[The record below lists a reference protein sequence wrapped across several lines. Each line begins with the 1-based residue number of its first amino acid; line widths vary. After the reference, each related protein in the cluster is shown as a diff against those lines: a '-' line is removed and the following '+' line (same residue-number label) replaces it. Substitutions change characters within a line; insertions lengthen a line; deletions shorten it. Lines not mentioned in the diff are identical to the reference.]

1 MQLDQLKRRELL
13 TLLGGAAAGWPLAAP
28 AQQPAMPVIGGLY
41 GVSEAQ
47 WRGATAGFRRGLGEA
62 GFVEGRNVAIEYRWA
77 EGRFDGLPT
86 LAAELVS
93 RKVAVIFAGG
103 SDVAVRA
110 AMAATQ
116 NTPIVF
122 TTGTD
127 PVASGL
133 VASLNRPGGNVTGI
147 TLFTNEL
154 GPKRLELLREIMP
167 AITKVALLVNPSNPV
182 NSANNA
188 RIMEAAARRLGL
200 ELIVVS
206 ASSESEIESAFTSAA
221 RQRAAALQVLG
232 DAFLNSRREQIAALG
247 LRHRLPT
254 VTVNR
259 DAAVA
264 GGLLSYGTN
273 QADVHRQAGIYVGR
287 ILKGEKVGDLPVQQP
302 TKFDLVVNLKTAKAL
317 GLAVPESFLLRADEV
332 IE

>member
-1 MQLDQLKRRELL
+1 MKIASLPLLRRREFI
-13 TLLGGAAAGWPLAAP
+13 TLLGGAAAAWPLAAR

-47 WRGATAGFRRGLGEA
+47 WRAPPPDSGAASSEA
-62 GFVEGRNVAIEYRWA
+62 GFVEGRNVTIEYRWA
-77 EGRFDGLPT
+77 EGRFDRLPV
-86 LAAELVS
+86 LAAELVG

-116 NTPIVF
+116 TTPIVF
-122 TTGTD
+122 TTGSD

-154 GPKRLELLREIMP
+154 GPKRLELLREIIP

-188 RIMEAAARRLGL
+188 RIVEAAARRLGL

-232 DAFLNSRREQIAALG
+232 DAFLNSRREQMPRSVCAIG
-247 LRHRLPT
+247 C
-254 VTVNR
+254 
-259 DAAVA
+259 
-264 GGLLSYGTN
+264 
-273 QADVHRQAGIYVGR
+273 RQS
-287 ILKGEKVGDLPVQQP
+287 L
-302 TKFDLVVNLKTAKAL
+302 
-317 GLAVPESFLLRADEV
+317 
-332 IE
+332 

>member
-1 MQLDQLKRRELL
+1 MKRRRFI
-13 TLLGGAAAGWPLAAP
+13 TLLGGAAAGWPLVAR
-28 AQQPAMPVIGGLY
+28 AQQRGMPVIGGLY

-47 WRGATAGFRRGLGEA
+47 STAGFRRGLEEA

-77 EGRFDGLPT
+77 EARFERLPA
-86 LAAELVS
+86 LAADLVS

-116 NTPIVF
+116 ITPIVF

-127 PVASGL
+127 PVTSGL
-133 VASLNRPGGNVTGI
+133 VASLNRPGGNVTGM

-154 GPKRLELLREIMP
+154 GPKRLELLREIIP
-167 AITKVALLVNPSNPV
+167 AITNVALLVNASNPP

-188 RIMEAAARRLGL
+188 RILEAAARQLGL

-206 ASSESEIESAFTSAA
+206 ASSESEIDSAFTSAA

-254 VTVNR
+254 VTGNR

-264 GGLLSYGTN
+264 GGLLSYGAN
-273 QADVHRQAGIYVGR
+273 QADVHRQAGIYVGG
-287 ILKGEKVGDLPVQQP
+287 IHKGEKAGDMPVQQP

-317 GLAVPESFLLRADEV
+317 GLTVPDKLLALADEV
-332 IE
+332 IA